1 MAQQKEDIPNC
12 SACNQKL
19 QVKVKFCPFC
29 GVEYI
34 DVKRQAEQA
43 EKVKQ
48 DAEAKRQ
55 AEELAARQAELW
67 REKTKLERQKSEQA
81 EQQAKAKQE
90 AEAKQKAEQ
99 EVQVKSGKQLP
110 QVMPFGKYK
119 GKSLDQIPLDYV
131 QWLLREGNIDS
142 YLREALEREKAK
154 QEEQAMQ
161 QQPARLPVQ
170 PVQPKKDSSTKYVV
184 IAFIVILVVIF
195 IVFNGDDKSVAPQ
208 TESAVKPD
216 NSCETAINEI
226 NQHLRVSKPSRA
238 LTVIQIYQT
247 DCKKDKQFIAL
258 TVTAEN
264 QANTAKAKLALAKEY
279 LQKNN
284 LAMAESS
291 AKNAIEIDSELV
303 GGKELLQEID
313 ESKQQAQNA
322 ILRANENTQMQTDV
336 IADSQNQAALDQAR
350 NQNSAEKLKQ
360 ENLNL
365 QKALQDAQR
374 KRDEGSA
381 EIAKQRA
388 IERQKAEQ
396 AAAELTR
403 QRAAERQK
411 AEQAKS
417 QTEQQFSS
425 ALSSANKALKT
436 KNYGTAKKIAKEV
449 LASSPNNSSALRV
462 LRQAEEGES
471 KAFDEMIIE

>member
-1 MAQQKEDIPNC
+1 MGKQDVISVC
-12 SACNQKL
+12 SQCKIEL
-19 QVKVKFCPFC
+19 QHEVRYCPFC
-29 GVEYI
+29 GKI
-34 DVKRQAEQA
+34 QAASESTITPVNLSQP
-43 EKVKQ
+43 EIIPLIILNEPDEIPQ
-48 DAEAKRQ
+48 
-55 AEELAARQAELW
+55 EELQI
-67 REKTKLERQKSEQA
+67 
-81 EQQAKAKQE
+81 
-90 AEAKQKAEQ
+90 
-99 EVQVKSGKQLP
+99 QV
-110 QVMPFGKYK
+110 
-119 GKSLDQIPLDYV
+119 PLDSV
-131 QWLLREGNIDS
+131 EVETLAREETTPQFSTPIPTPTQNPESRPPQHNNPIGDS
-142 YLREALEREKAK
+142 
-154 QEEQAMQ
+154 QS
-161 QQPARLPVQ
+161 
-170 PVQPKKDSSTKYVV
+170 PKPSNFKYVV
-184 IAFIVILVVIF
+184 GAFIVILVVIF

-226 NQHLRVSKPSRA
+226 NQHLQVSKPSRA

-291 AKNAIEIDSELV
+291 AKNALEIDSELV

-322 ILRANENTQMQTDV
+322 ILQANENAQMQTDV

-411 AEQAKS
+411 AEQAKN
-417 QTEQQFSS
+417 QNEQQFSS